1 MQQAVKRH
9 ACLNNNRSEYYI
21 FVGSCKRTIGCLLGL
36 DGFCMIV

>member
-9 ACLNNNRSEYYI
+9 ACLKNNFMLSVVQLKHTTGYLRG
-21 FVGSCKRTIGCLLGL
+21 F